1 MGNPFKNQD
10 PMTLSE
16 LKQVYNQACQ
26 ELSTLYANEI
36 RYQTEIKE
44 LKEKVKELTKENV
57 DLLERLHKIL
67 KEVTNDKDQHR

>member
-26 ELSTLYANEI
+26 ELSTLYANEA
-36 RYQTEIKE
+36 RHQTEIKE
-44 LKEKVKELTKENV
+44 LKVRVNELTKENV
-57 DLLERLHKIL
+57 DLLERLYKTL
-67 KEVTNDKDQHR
+67 KEVTNDKDRHC